1 MDFSAVAIDQATE
14 SFWNHTRS
22 WLDEHVTDELIE
34 SYWRTGDGHDPRL
47 HKMLGSQGWAI
58 PGLLGDETGDETS
71 AGLDELRSRI
81 LEMEL
86 AWHEVP
92 LTIRGTTALVL
103 PAVHRWMADPE
114 RAEILRR
121 ARLGE
126 LCICLG
132 YTEPEAGSDLASI
145 RTRATRH
152 TDGYTI
158 NGQKMFTT
166 GAHLCDFVFLLT
178 CTDSGAPKHKRLTT
192 FLIPLDSPGI
202 EIREVQT
209 VGGERTN
216 MVFFDDVRVADNY
229 RLGPEGH
236 GWQVVHG
243 PLNAEHR
250 MSDGGPRPVEEEP
263 GEAGMG
269 AAADMSAHI
278 LRVHEPTVQA
288 AVEWARTPGP
298 DGRRPID
305 DPSVRKRLAEIE
317 LGLVVSKV
325 TPGPHG
331 RVVSADIFI
340 RNASALVD
348 LLGPRAL
355 VPRSEPMA
363 VAGGW
368 MEYAHRFAQG
378 SAIYGGTTD
387 VMRNLIAERFLS
399 LGRSRPKE
407 SARPQ

>member
-1 MDFSAVAIDQATE
+1 MDFSTIDIDEKTE
-14 SFWNHTRS
+14 SFWNYARS
-22 WLDEHVTDELIE
+22 WLDKHVTEDVIDAH
-34 SYWRTGDGHDPRL
+34 WQTGDGHDPSL
-47 HKMLGSQGWAI
+47 HRKLGSQGWAI
-58 PGLLGDETGDETS
+58 PGLLADETATGHY
-71 AGLDELRSRI
+71 ELISRI
-81 LEMEL
+81 LEIEL
-86 AWHEVP
+86 ACHHVP

-103 PAVHRWMADPE
+103 PAVDQWMADPE
-114 RAEILRR
+114 RAEIMRG
-121 ARLGE
+121 ADLGE

-145 RTRATRH
+145 RTRATRDA
-152 TDGYTI
+152 DGWKI

-178 CTDSGAPKHKRLTT
+178 CTDPAAPKHKRLTT
-192 FLIPLDSPGI
+192 FLVPLHSPGI

-209 VGGERTN
+209 LGGERTN
-216 MVFFDDVRVADNY
+216 MVFFDDVRVNDNY

-250 MSDGGPRPVEEEP
+250 MSADGPRPVEEEP

-278 LRVHEPTVQA
+278 LRVHEPAVNA

-305 DPSVRKRLAEIE
+305 DPSVRERLAEIE
-317 LGLVVSKV
+317 LGLVISKM

-331 RVVSADIFI
+331 RVVAADTFV
-340 RNASALVD
+340 RNAAALVD

-355 VPRSEPMA
+355 LPRSEPMA
-363 VAGGW
+363 VANGW
-368 MEYAHRFAQG
+368 VEYAHRFAQG

-399 LGRSRPKE
+399 LGRRRLK
-407 SARPQ
+407 